1 MTMWR
6 SIRRMQ
12 NNGCHRREELSR
24 KTAEGNWHC
33 DFVDLNGCYGDGDTL
48 DACIDDAIDS
58 ERAWIMARLSEE
70 EDLPKVTQPDEV
82 TLRPGEEV
90 RNIGAIIKL
99 MDGWEE

>member
-1 MTMWR
+1 MMITYPAVF
-6 SIRRMQ
+6 
-12 NNGCHRREELSR
+12 R

-33 DFVDLNGCYGDGDTL
+33 DFVDLTGCYGDGDTL

>member
-1 MTMWR
+1 MMITYPAVF
-6 SIRRMQ
+6 
-12 NNGCHRREELSR
+12 R

-70 EDLPKVTQPDEV
+70 EEA
-82 TLRPGEEV
+82 
-90 RNIGAIIKL
+90 IGADISEL
-99 MDGWEE
+99 AEPSYNLR